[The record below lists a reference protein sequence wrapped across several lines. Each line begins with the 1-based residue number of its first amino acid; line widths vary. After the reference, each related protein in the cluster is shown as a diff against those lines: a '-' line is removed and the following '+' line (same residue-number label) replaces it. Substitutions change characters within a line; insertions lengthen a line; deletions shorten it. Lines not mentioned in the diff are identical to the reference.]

1 MDRDIT
7 RRDFIHDVSLASLG
21 LTLSGGLLA
30 SPATNGVQQLGDNYP
45 PVLTGMRGSHP
56 GAFEAA
62 HQLAREG
69 KHFPVAVDL
78 DETYDLVVVGGGI
91 SGLAAAYYYRKLFGA
106 ESRILILENHDDFG
120 GHAKRNE
127 FHQGGQMRL
136 SWGGTMNLE
145 HPEFSPTVNALLQEL
160 GIDIDELIEEM
171 DFDYGNGPKGGPSI
185 FFDADSYGHDE
196 LVKGCSFRQPQCDDW
211 DVLIDRFPV
220 SEASR
225 DSLKRFFARRENV
238 FEGKSKAEVED
249 ILSSISYTTFVK
261 KYGGLTDEAAKLFI
275 PTTHGYWGVGADG
288 LSASECVGAGL
299 PIKHLLGDPDP
310 FGKDRGVEDVDVAMF
325 PDGNASIARLLTLA
339 LIPEVAPGSNA
350 KNIAMARFDYS
361 QLDLPDNAVSLR
373 LSSTVINVSNHDK
386 DTRVTYINNGQLLRV
401 KSRHSILACYHSII
415 PHLCPEM
422 PAEQREAQKYQVKR
436 PLILTNVLLR
446 NSKAFDQLNIS
457 GAYCPGRLHAAVWQV
472 KGVNTAG
479 YQHEWEDDGPV
490 PIMFWGMVA
499 PPDSSISIKQQHR
512 ASRAILESMS
522 FEDFELEV
530 RTVLDGM
537 LAGTDFDV
545 QKDILAITVNRW
557 PHGYA
562 YDYLDL
568 WDPDFPAGQAPHE
581 IARRRFG
588 NIAIANADAG
598 ADAYTHVAIDQAWR
612 AVVDLQR
619 M

>member
-1 MDRDIT
+1 MDQDIT
-7 RRDFIHDVSLASLG
+7 RRDFIYDVSLASLG

-30 SPATNGVQQLGDNYP
+30 SAVSNGVQQVGDYYP

-69 KHFPVAVDL
+69 KQFPLAVDL

-91 SGLAAAYYYRKLFGA
+91 SGLAAAYYYRKVFGA
-106 ESRILILENHDDFG
+106 DSRILILENHDDFG

-145 HPEFSPTVNALLQEL
+145 YPEFSPTVNALLQEL
-160 GIDIDELIEEM
+160 GVDIDELKDKL
-171 DFDYGNGPKGGPSI
+171 DFDYGYGPRGGPCI
-185 FFDADSYGHDE
+185 FFDADSYGRNE
-196 LVKGCSFRQPQCDDW
+196 LIEGCSFRQPECDNW

-225 DSLKRFFARRENV
+225 DSLKHFFARRENV
-238 FEGKSKAEVED
+238 FEGKSKAEVEE
-249 ILSSISYTTFVK
+249 ILSSISYTTFIK
-261 KYGGLTDEAAKLFI
+261 KYGGLTDEAADLFI

-288 LSASECVGAGL
+288 LSASECTGAGL
-299 PIKHLLGDPDP
+299 PINHLLGDPDP
-310 FGKDRGVEDVDVAMF
+310 FGKDRGVEDDDVAMF
-325 PDGNASIARLLTLA
+325 PDGNASIARLLVQA
-339 LIPEVAPGSNA
+339 LIPEVAPASDAN
-350 KNIAMARFDYS
+350 NIAMARFDYS
-361 QLDLPDNAVSLR
+361 QLDLASHAVRLR
-373 LSSTVINVSNHDK
+373 LNSTVINVINHGS
-386 DTRVTYINNGQLLRV
+386 DTAITYINNGQLLRV

-436 PLILTNVLLR
+436 PMILTNVLLR
-446 NSKAFDQLNIS
+446 NSKAFDQLGIS

-479 YQHEWEDDGPV
+479 YQHAWEDDGPV
-490 PIMFWGMVA
+490 PIMFWGMLA
-499 PPDSSISIKQQHR
+499 PPDSSIPIKQQHR

-537 LAGTDFDV
+537 LTGTDFDV

-568 WDPDFPAGQAPHE
+568 WDPDFPTGQAPHE

-612 AVVDLQR
+612 AVVDLQAV
-619 M
+619 